1 MQMDDLSFWLSK
13 DEVATPATKTSPTT
27 PSAADEQPQ
36 EETTTHEVSE
46 NIIIGWGLDIECNKN
61 LDRWMPCFE
70 DELTEGSNLQ
80 CKVTFQFDAGDKL
93 YL

>member
-46 NIIIGWGLDIECNKN
+46 TSIIVWGYTSPDSWHPESGVSWLLQMGGVKEV
-61 LDRWMPCFE
+61 
-70 DELTEGSNLQ
+70 LTCWQ
-80 CKVTFQFDAGDKL
+80 KKVESP
-93 YL
+93 